1 MITNWTFDIT
11 TFWHLCRARTF
22 PASGY
27 SQRKRPKIARLLAHL
42 PAISNISYK
51 NVNICAL
58 QWQASQRATWP
69 LGRLE
74 SQCNPQS
81 RGPTIQQSSIQP
93 WPAAP
98 IKAKKLSSQKAA
110 AIAVADMEK
119 PLADFMRFST
129 VSFLYL
135 LFLYFELPWRGSIN
149 YLGNVASY
157 PLIYSLKCII
167 HFNFHTSKMTQYLS
181 N

>member
-69 LGRLE
+69 LGRLAAWRANAIH
-74 SQCNPQS
+74 NPEV
-81 RGPTIQQSSIQP
+81 QQSSSPAFSHGPQP
-93 WPAAP
+93 QSKPKSFQAKRLPPSQLRTWKSHSP
-98 IKAKKLSSQKAA
+98 ISW
-110 AIAVADMEK
+110 
-119 PLADFMRFST
+119 DFQQFLFYIYYFYISNCLGGDPST
-129 VSFLYL
+129 T
-135 LFLYFELPWRGSIN
+135 W
-149 YLGNVASY
+149 A
-157 PLIYSLKCII
+157 
-167 HFNFHTSKMTQYLS
+167 M
-181 N
+181 

>member
-1 MITNWTFDIT
+1 MSGSHFPSQRLFATKAAKDRSLT
-11 TFWHLCRARTF
+11 RAFTSYFKYFLQKCQHMRIAMTGQ
-22 PASGY
+22 PASH
-27 SQRKRPKIARLLAHL
+27 LA
-42 PAISNISYK
+42 A
-51 NVNICAL
+51 
-58 QWQASQRATWP
+58 WP
-69 LGRLE
+69 LE